1 MVEVD
6 HGKYLANTKSRGSI
20 RRTAISAFVVLAI
33 IVSIYIRFSSLSIFF
48 TERKT
53 ATLAPGHPASKSSS
67 SLSLTIPTKL
77 ESGWDDTGRKLY
89 SESVATLSG
98 IGFKNVT
105 ILNKHGPIFV
115 SNQECNNRDF
125 WGRASS
131 GGWEPRTFR
140 IFDKYVTGETTVIDF
155 GTWIGPT
162 LLYHGQFSKHSFG
175 IEADPVAYAVA
186 EYNVDLNR
194 KLNPEWGKH
203 VSIDSAC
210 VSRPE
215 DAGFLTMKAG
225 GRPGASMSGINGKV
239 AQDRGENSVSWQVKC
254 YTLPDIFDF
263 WGLEKPYKDV
273 FIKIDIESYECK
285 LIPSFYDWL
294 KDEIFLPKMFINY
307 HPSIRNCSDEEWKG
321 LMKFLKLY
329 DHVRIGTDSKDL
341 ALKKETT
348 FGDFMKMAGKRDF
361 IVYQNQHAEA
371 LKLLV

>member
-1 MVEVD
+1 MV
-6 HGKYLANTKSRGSI
+6 S
-20 RRTAISAFVVLAI
+20 
-33 IVSIYIRFSSLSIFF
+33 
-48 TERKT
+48 
-53 ATLAPGHPASKSSS
+53 GHSASKSSS
-67 SLSLTIPTKL
+67 SLSLPIPTKL

-89 SESVATLSG
+89 SDSVTTLSG
-98 IGFKNVT
+98 MGFKNVT
-105 ILNKHGPIFV
+105 ILDKHGPIFV
-115 SNQECNNRDF
+115 SNYVATFWNF
-125 WGRASS
+125 WGKAAS
-131 GGWEPRTFR
+131 GRWEPKTFG
-140 IFDKYVTGETTVIDF
+140 IFDKYVTGETTVVDF

-175 IEADPVAYAVA
+175 IEADPVAYSVV
-186 EYNVDLNR
+186 EYNVDLNT
-194 KLNPEWGKH
+194 KLNPEWGKR
-203 VSIDSAC
+203 VSVDSAC

-225 GRPGASMSGINGKV
+225 GSPGASMSGINGKV
-239 AQDRGENSVSWQVKC
+239 AQDTGEKSVTWQVKC
-254 YTLPDIFDF
+254 YTLPDIFDI

-307 HPSIRNCSDEEWKG
+307 HPTIQNCSDEEWKG

-341 ALKKETT
+341 ALEKETT
-348 FGDFMKMAGKRDF
+348 FEDFMKMMGKRDF
-361 IVYQNQHAEA
+361 VVYQNQHAEA